1 MKAMKNNILTLF
13 LTVTMRQKVPLG
25 IALVA
30 GTCISS
36 AQTFTSSGIWYDIIP
51 GKLNTDSLLVQKGFK
66 MKYSG
71 PKKQGGFLSCYFNKK
86 SDEWMFIHANVQNQ
100 ITFISYL
107 LPTLEK
113 YKKNLLEKKQLLPG
127 EEVQAMGKTRQEN
140 KIYYDLGYI
149 IKRPE
154 LSDQKE

>member
-1 MKAMKNNILTLF
+1 MKNNILTLF

-36 AQTFTSSGIWYDIIP
+36 AQTFTSSSIWYDIIP
-51 GKLNTDSLLVQKGFK
+51 GKLNRDSLLVQKGFK

-86 SDEWMFIHANVQNQ
+86 SDEWMFIHANDQNQ
-100 ITFISYL
+100 VTTISYL
-107 LPTLEK
+107 LPTLQK
-113 YKKNLLEKKQLLPG
+113 YKKNLIDKKQLLPG
-127 EEVQAMGKTRQEN
+127 EEVQAMGKTIQEN
-140 KIYYDLGYI
+140 KIYYDLGYSF
-149 IKRPE
+149 KRPE
-154 LSDQKE
+154 SPDHKE